1 MLISHIGAETPSI
14 DAAKTVAK
22 YLDLA
27 LTLYDFGL
35 RTHVGNP
42 SPAFIFNLL
51 EVTHSMNDLRIT
63 LKQTIDKKKNSH
75 RGRSLGSFDVVRRC
89 LSNRQ
94 KSFYEILLVSV
105 MLLGVRDRAKTTQHR
120 NVRIIENQ
128 LLRCRKPGFFLHKY
142 LSVSDVTGAV
152 FGSTKPPVCL
162 TLT

>member
-63 LKQTIDKKKNSH
+63 LKQMIDKKKIPIVVDPWDLSMSYEDAFPI
-75 RGRSLGSFDVVRRC
+75 GRNHFMRFCWFPSCSWGFGTE
-89 LSNRQ
+89 Q
-94 KSFYEILLVSV
+94 KRPSTAMYE
-105 MLLGVRDRAKTTQHR
+105 
-120 NVRIIENQ
+120 
-128 LLRCRKPGFFLHKY
+128 
-142 LSVSDVTGAV
+142 
-152 FGSTKPPVCL
+152 
-162 TLT
+162 